1 MILLILS
8 FSFMLILPLV
18 IICFFYYNKGKK
30 QVNQP
35 IPQNQNNF
43 LCKQY
48 LIMFWLDFLQKQG
61 LKISQGYSPIT
72 LIGEK
77 IIVKGNEA
85 LDYTGI
91 DKRVNSAI
99 DLNRDNF
106 LNYLNNILVAYS
118 NKLQYLGNEYTQKS
132 INLHDN
138 LQTIDYLNYNFP
150 TLADLSEQA
159 KVKREINR
167 LANEN
172 TNLSNRLLFLQT
184 EQEKTQTWCSIIK
197 ELISVTTVIKPILI
211 YNHQSYNK
219 VFVVEWQKLKGRKE
233 TGLK

>member
-1 MILLILS
+1 MIHLILS

-18 IICFFYYNKGKK
+18 IICFFYYNKEKK

-35 IPQNQNNF
+35 IPQNQKENYF

-48 LIMFWLDFLQKQG
+48 LTMFWLDFLQKQG
-61 LKISQGYSPIT
+61 LKISQGDYPVT

-99 DLNRDNF
+99 DLNRNTF
-106 LNYLNNILVAYS
+106 LNYLNNTFFDYS
-118 NKLQYLGNEYTQKS
+118 NKLSSLVNENNQK
-132 INLHDN
+132 INNYNDN
-138 LQTIDYLNYNFP
+138 LQTINYLKYNFP

-159 KVKREINR
+159 KVKREINK
-167 LANEN
+167 LENEN
-172 TNLSNRLLFLQT
+172 INLYNRLLFLQT

-197 ELISVTTVIKPILI
+197 ELISVTTIIKPLFI
-211 YNHQSYNK
+211 YNHQPYNK
-219 VFVVEWQKLKGRKE
+219 GFVVDFVK
-233 TGLK
+233 